1 VSNKGLENGIVAY
14 LDEHGPTGRAT
25 LAEAMEAR
33 PQQISQ
39 ALFGL
44 KQLGLVIPVGDGRWA
59 TQSGPIEYHARA
71 LATELAKLPEGE
83 GEPEVRR
90 VQIEDYE
97 HGSELAA
104 AELVTTRERVP
115 SDDLSGCLFNAE
127 GILRRA
133 LDDWLAS
140 DPVARQLTSAIRACQ
155 AAKLAVDELIP

>member
-1 VSNKGLENGIVAY
+1 VSNRGLENGIVAY

-25 LAEAMEAR
+25 LADAMEAR

-44 KQLGLVIPVGDGRWA
+44 KQLGLVVPVGDGRWA
-59 TQSGPIEYHARA
+59 TQGSPIEFHARA
-71 LATELAKLPEGE
+71 LATEIAKLPEGE

-90 VQIEDYE
+90 VETEDQAQIPDCTP
-97 HGSELAA
+97 
-104 AELVTTRERVP
+104 TTRERVDG
-115 SDDLSGCLFNAE
+115 DDLVGCLFNAE

-133 LDDWLAS
+133 LDEWLAT

-155 AAKLAVDELIP
+155 AAQLAVDELTP